1 MELITLTLN
10 FMLGISVCA
19 QAISAGISEEEKIK
33 AIEDHALVIFHK
45 ARARRPAITPSW
57 VNEYFDKVMNERIEI
72 ISKKPQD
79 EPWFFVGYEVQTAQV
94 MGVLSSYI
102 GLENIPGWSKEK
114 QKASIEF
121 WQSWQNPETG
131 RFYDPSKHNPQ
142 APKDPSGFCNEKY
155 VIGNLSTLG
164 AKPLYPHTTANTG
177 SAEAGEIDTEYF
189 LALCKDYRMR
199 GGGSWAG
206 KMCMEIMQSIENGR
220 TDLIPVLEQ
229 GIENIL
235 SQQNSKTGLWSDSD
249 AYHSYGTT
257 VDSLKTLGRLHYRLG
272 VENLPYMDRL
282 ADTLIVHQP
291 ELVLRQQSVIR
302 NTSELMTICLET
314 SAYRRAELLA
324 ALAAQAEGFKP
335 FLGDFYSQYG
345 LGLIGGYLHWEGC
358 KFKNPLELAT
368 RGAHLA
374 YRIVVQEDGKTVKII
389 RKKPEELVSI
399 RHFVPTQPK
408 GLEDE

>member
-1 MELITLTLN
+1 MEIITPIFNFILGASVYTLAV
-10 FMLGISVCA
+10 ST
-19 QAISAGISEEEKIK
+19 GISEEGKK
-33 AIEDHALVIFHK
+33 QAIEDYALAIFH
-45 ARARRPAITPSW
+45 RARVPKPAITPSW
-57 VNEYFDKVMNERIEI
+57 VNEYFDRVMNERIEI
-72 ISKKPQD
+72 ISKKTKD
-79 EPWFFVGYEVQTAQV
+79 EPWFFVGDEVQTAQV
-94 MGVLSSYI
+94 MGVLSGYI

-114 QKASIEF
+114 QKESIRF
-121 WQSWQNPETG
+121 WQNWQNAKTG
-131 RFYDPSKHNPQ
+131 RFFDPRKNDPQNP
-142 APKDPSGFCNEKY
+142 KSPSGFCNEKY

-189 LALCKDYRMR
+189 LALCKDYRMM

-206 KMCMEIMQSIENGR
+206 KMCTEIMQEIQTGQIH
-220 TDLIPVLEQ
+220 LIPVLEQ

-235 SQQNSKTGLWSDSD
+235 SQQNPKTGLWSDSD

-257 VDSLKTLGRLHYRLG
+257 ADSLKTLGRLHYRLG

-291 ELVLRQQSVIR
+291 EFVLRQQSVIR

-314 SAYRRAELLA
+314 SRYRRDELLA

-345 LGLIGGYLHWEGC
+345 LGLIGGYLHWEDC
-358 KFKNPLELAT
+358 KFKNPLEFAT
-368 RGAHLA
+368 RGLHLS

-389 RKKPEELVSI
+389 RKKQE
-399 RHFVPTQPK
+399 
-408 GLEDE
+408 